1 MVKEGQLEL
10 LKALSVS
17 KKRQNQITKV
27 ISDNNKCNDQL
38 KDLLKQIRAA
48 EKAVK
53 IVGDATFMRSQEGV
67 ELIAH
72 IKGRHMNGM
81 KALSGSYK
89 TIASKHADIEDFDD
103 NVKCCSER
111 VIVSKRCASEL
122 NKILKKLNKPVKV
135 KVKSIKE
142 PAGPAT
148 PATPPPTKITKIA
161 ARKTP
166 RKNPKPTKV
175 VVKKEIF
182 QEDAEAVED
191 AATAAVLEAGVV
203 CEGCNMPI

>member
-10 LKALSVS
+10 LKTLSGS

-27 ISDNNKCNDQL
+27 ILDNNKCNDQL
-38 KDLLKQIRAA
+38 KDLLKQIRTA

-53 IVGDATFMRSQEGV
+53 IVGDATFMRSQEGM

-72 IKGRHMNGM
+72 IKGRHVNGM

-111 VIVSKRCASEL
+111 VIISKSCVSEL

-142 PAGPAT
+142 TAGPVT
-148 PATPPPTKITKIA
+148 PTKIA

-175 VVKKEIF
+175 VVKEESVSSSSG
-182 QEDAEAVED
+182 EDETLED
-191 AATAAVLEAGVV
+191 AATAAVLEAGVATPQIPMI
-203 CEGCNMPI
+203 E